1 MTNIHIYKFKILC
14 KHKRASEDFA
24 YCTLEQIEPK
34 PITTTPWFGDDTR
47 R

>member
-24 YCTLEQIEPK
+24 RCTLDANRAK
-34 PITTTPWFGDDTR
+34 TDHHHTMVW
-47 R
+47 